1 MRRGNT
7 PLRETQRKDTPRG
20 VLSKESGKSMRITI
34 YGKQMTVR
42 DSLKDAVEKKLAKF
56 DKFFGE
62 DTEAFVTCK
71 VRKGVKIIEI
81 TVNYGGTTFRC
92 EEENETFITALDRAV
107 EGLERQIR
115 KNKTRVERMV
125 KHSPVFIG
133 EYDDDEYVEE
143 DEFEIRV
150 KSFPFKPMT
159 PEEAILQ
166 MNLIGHAFYAFT
178 DSESGETCVV
188 YKRKAG
194 SYGLIVPEK

>member
-7 PLRETQRKDTPRG
+7 PLRKIYERIPHRG
-20 VLSKESGKSMRITI
+20 VLSKESGNSMKITI
-34 YGKQMTVR
+34 YGKQMSVR

-115 KNKTRVERMV
+115 KR
-125 KHSPVFIG
+125 
-133 EYDDDEYVEE
+133 
-143 DEFEIRV
+143 
-150 KSFPFKPMT
+150 KSDQHPHRT
-159 PEEAILQ
+159 
-166 MNLIGHAFYAFT
+166 
-178 DSESGETCVV
+178 
-188 YKRKAG
+188 
-194 SYGLIVPEK
+194 

>member
-1 MRRGNT
+1 MKININAR
-7 PLRETQRKDTPRG
+7 
-20 VLSKESGKSMRITI
+20 
-34 YGKQMTVR
+34 QMTIR
-42 DSLKDAVEKKLAKF
+42 ESLRLAVEKKLHKF
-56 DKFFGE
+56 DKFFGDE
-62 DTEAFVTCK
+62 TEAFVTCK
-71 VRKGVKIIEI
+71 VRKGTKIIEI

-92 EEENETFITALDRAV
+92 EEESETFITALDRAV

-133 EYDDDEYVEE
+133 DFDDDEYVEE

-150 KSFPFKPMT
+150 KTFPFKPMT

>member
-42 DSLKDAVEKKLAKF
+42 DSLRDAVEKKLAKF

-133 EYDDDEYVEE
+133 DFDDDEYVEE

-150 KSFPFKPMT
+150 KTFPFKPMT
-159 PEEAILQ
+159 PEEAIMQ

-194 SYGLIVPEK
+194 SYGLIVHEK